1 MPDSMHRTALRPDE
15 RRNQILDCALEVFA
29 RKGFH
34 EASIADICSPAR
46 IARGTL
52 YQYFK
57 DKRDVLE
64 ALIDRIV
71 SRIIEAVGQWEP
83 FELLPGQAW
92 TAADNIAFIEARC
105 GQIMQVVF
113 NDADTAALILRMAR
127 GTGFA
132 RDALA
137 RIDQCVVGIIE
148 ADVRA
153 ATERGVLRTLEPHIV
168 AQFIVGGIEKIVV
181 GALDGGPA
189 PDFVRVAREI
199 AVLLSCGLLAGD
211 RPLPPA
217 A

>member
-113 NDADTAALILRMAR
+113 ND
-127 GTGFA
+127 
-132 RDALA
+132 
-137 RIDQCVVGIIE
+137 
-148 ADVRA
+148 
-153 ATERGVLRTLEPHIV
+153 PSH
-168 AQFIVGGIEKIVV
+168 
-181 GALDGGPA
+181 GP
-189 PDFVRVAREI
+189 
-199 AVLLSCGLLAGD
+199 GD
-211 RPLPPA
+211 RLCA
-217 A
+217 RRTGTDRSVRGRHHRG